1 MLWTI
6 QVSMVPPNQ
15 SLKCNFFQKK
25 NIACLKLRPTLHI
38 LEEHGFLD
46 LGEYLMLHT
55 RESGP
60 EALEFLSDCLRRQL
74 LHG

>member
-1 MLWTI
+1 MLAMRFAQWVFGVTL
-6 QVSMVPPNQ
+6 VMARLSRDHALDYPG
-15 SLKCNFFQKK
+15 L
-25 NIACLKLRPTLHI
+25 LHI